1 MLANLLFNCAYKSAQ
16 IWNNCTSYENSDALV
31 HHRTVGAVVAL
42 ECKGLGT
49 ILKPGPAQL

>member
-31 HHRTVGAVVAL
+31 HHRTVGVVVAL
-42 ECKGLGT
+42 ECKGLWT